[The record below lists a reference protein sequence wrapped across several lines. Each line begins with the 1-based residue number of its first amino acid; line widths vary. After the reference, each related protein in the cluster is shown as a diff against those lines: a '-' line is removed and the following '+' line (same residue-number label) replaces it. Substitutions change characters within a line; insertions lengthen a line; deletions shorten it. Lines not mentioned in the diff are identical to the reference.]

1 VRNRSRLA
9 WRSSSQLL
17 LLPCGC
23 CWLLVLLPPL
33 AVGSRQ
39 QLPSMHGASG
49 GMAAP
54 PPSAVQHEVCDPI
67 CSACFRAATRP
78 GRGWLHHWS
87 AGGVAWPLSA
97 QLTIPRSIGDAP
109 VNASMRRSSE
119 YLEEGYGVSYR
130 VQNLTVS
137 KIGYQHFF
145 RTELHLRIF
154 DESLAE
160 LSEPDT
166 TSTSIGNTC
175 TCTRSIQPHRPV
187 RTTMSDDPARI
198 LCVYTTPLHTRGV
211 GYV

>member
-1 VRNRSRLA
+1 MVDGAGHQLRGKGLLRPLAFIPGGEAVLVRNRSRLA

-109 VNASMRRSSE
+109 VNA
-119 YLEEGYGVSYR
+119 
-130 VQNLTVS
+130 
-137 KIGYQHFF
+137 
-145 RTELHLRIF
+145 
-154 DESLAE
+154 
-160 LSEPDT
+160 
-166 TSTSIGNTC
+166 
-175 TCTRSIQPHRPV
+175 PV
-187 RTTMSDDPARI
+187 F
-198 LCVYTTPLHTRGV
+198 
-211 GYV
+211 